1 MPIVHADGHSFGMV
15 TLRDDFGKYCREKQ
29 TGNCLRAAADKYGY
43 PDLCLTN
50 VWHKLTHWPGEILTT
65 EPTAAIPKG
74 HLLRSIGFIGMAVLV
89 LNSVIGAGIFAL
101 PSAIA
106 SAAGAWSPWLF
117 LIVGVLVITVVLS
130 FAELA
135 SYFSDSGGPVL
146 YTTTAYGPLVGFG
159 TGWILYLSRMT
170 AFAANVNVMAIYLGA
185 VWPWFIDGIGR
196 GLVITLVC
204 VGLTVANYLGVKDG
218 VRTMAV
224 FTFFKLTPIFILIL
238 LGLPYVTPDTLLPAG
253 LPEINDIG
261 GTTLLLIYAYVGF
274 ESATIISGET
284 LNPRRTLPRALV
296 ATVIATGAI
305 YFLIVLVYISVLPNF
320 GADSKTLTD
329 VGRELA
335 GPAGVIVITLAA
347 VFSIGGNLSSIMLAV
362 PRLTF
367 AMSEQHLL
375 PGWFGEV
382 HQKYSTP
389 GNSIILLGGLG
400 LVFALSGSFAFLA
413 ATSSLTRLIT
423 YMLCIIALPIIRRRA
438 DAEARA
444 AAYRLKGG
452 YTIPLIALG
461 VCAWIAAQSNLQ
473 SWSLTAGLLVVGFGL
488 YLAARQREA

>member
-1 MPIVHADGHSFGMV
+1 M
-15 TLRDDFGKYCREKQ
+15 
-29 TGNCLRAAADKYGY
+29 
-43 PDLCLTN
+43 
-50 VWHKLTHWPGEILTT
+50 
-65 EPTAAIPKG
+65 AI
-74 HLLRSIGFIGMAVLV
+74 LV
-89 LNSVIGAGIFAL
+89 LNSVVGAGIFAL

-106 SAAGAWSPWLF
+106 AAAGAWSPWLF
-117 LIVGVLVITVVLS
+117 LVVGVLVITVVLS

-135 SYFSDSGGPVL
+135 SYFRDSGGPVL

-185 VWPWFIDGIGR
+185 VWPWFGDGIGR
-196 GLVITLVC
+196 GLLITIVC
-204 VGLTVANYLGVKDG
+204 VGLTIANYLGVKDG

-224 FTFFKLTPIFILIL
+224 FTLFKLAPIFLMIL
-238 LGLPYVTPDTLLPAG
+238 LGLPYVTPDTLLPPG
-253 LPEINDIG
+253 LPQIEDIG

-284 LNPRRTLPRALV
+284 IKPRRTLPQALV
-296 ATVIATGAI
+296 STVVATGAI

-320 GADSKTLTD
+320 GVASNTLTD

-335 GPAGVIVITLAA
+335 GSAGVIIITFAA

-367 AMSEQHLL
+367 ALAEQRLL

-382 HQKYSTP
+382 HEKYSTP
-389 GNSIILLGGLG
+389 GNSILFLGSLG
-400 LVFALSGSFAFLA
+400 LLFALSGSFEFLA
-413 ATSSLTRLIT
+413 AASSLTRLIS
-423 YMLCIIALPIIRRRA
+423 YVLCIVALPIIRRRA

-452 YTIPLIALG
+452 YTIPIVALG
-461 VCAWIAAQSNLQ
+461 VSVWIAAQSTLQ
-473 SWSLTAGLLVVGFGL
+473 SWTLTAGLLAVGIAL
-488 YLAARQREA
+488 YRVARQRSTGAQK